1 MFRTIIINGKVK
13 IPSEVAKF
21 DIFYLCRHI
30 YKSAL
35 KFFCKNLNDNMH
47 FQMEI
52 DKFNFKW
59 FVTGYCYQYFDFIES
74 ESATISFNCLVDFM
88 NIFDKNKDKLFMDFL
103 KKYRKYMVSFHQ
115 GNNEVSL
122 SLKI

>member
-1 MFRTIIINGKVK
+1 
-13 IPSEVAKF
+13 
-21 DIFYLCRHI
+21 
-30 YKSAL
+30 
-35 KFFCKNLNDNMH
+35 MH

-59 FVTGYCYQYFDFIES
+59 FVTGYSYQYFDFIER

-88 NIFDKNKDKLFMDFL
+88 NVFDKNKDKLFMDFL